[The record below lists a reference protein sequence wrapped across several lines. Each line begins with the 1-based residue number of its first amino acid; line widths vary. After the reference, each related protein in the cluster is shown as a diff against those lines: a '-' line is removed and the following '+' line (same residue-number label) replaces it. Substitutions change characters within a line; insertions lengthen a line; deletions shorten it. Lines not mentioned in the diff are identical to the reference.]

1 MHATKSEDLDM
12 CEKKAHIESQGGDV
26 RVQSL
31 HNQNSLLKKEKKVR
45 AEEERFGRVVE
56 DEVVLTTSQAMSSH
70 LLHNLHVL
78 KDEGLFCEILKNR
91 SGMVEAIPTIHREQ
105 IPLLLDYGDFIQ
117 IDGMHNACSGGMK
130 LLVAVVIDRNN
141 HTRLVAQQISCAES
155 TDMIKVFLSFIKT
168 KIKEATTR
176 AMRKARLMICF
187 LRLG

>member
-1 MHATKSEDLDM
+1 M
-12 CEKKAHIESQGGDV
+12 
-26 RVQSL
+26 
-31 HNQNSLLKKEKKVR
+31 KKEKKVR

-141 HTRLVAQQISCAES
+141 HTRLVAQQIQGVR
-155 TDMIKVFLSFIKT
+155 KVLQF
-168 KIKEATTR
+168 
-176 AMRKARLMICF
+176 
-187 LRLG
+187 